1 MVPDQSQNNT
11 VDDRTGLRPVWLIV
25 LLKTKQLIQII
36 MKATTIYRLLFV
48 IAFTGILASCNKSNS
63 SSNSASSTTNLQ
75 TNSDDETRVSTETD
89 AAFDDVNTA
98 MTVQFNV
105 TGAALGRQLMQTM
118 VDGPGAGDSTAICD
132 AVITVDTAN
141 GNRQITITYN
151 GANCA
156 LDRTRSGSIVI
167 TWPKGQLWRDSGA
180 VVTVQ
185 FDNLAITRL
194 IDNKTI
200 TLNGTHTYT
209 NVSGGSLI
217 NLPNNPGTSITHTIT
232 SSNMQITFD
241 NGAQRT
247 WNVARQRV
255 FTYSGGF
262 VITTTG
268 MQTVGSTT
276 GISEWGTDRFGM
288 AFQVAILE
296 ARVITQSCSWQMTAG
311 KVAFSNSVGTTT
323 ITYGL
328 NATGGVAGSCPVG
341 GATYYFQLSW
351 TSAANGKTYT
361 FILPY

>member
-1 MVPDQSQNNT
+1 M
-11 VDDRTGLRPVWLIV
+11 
-25 LLKTKQLIQII
+25 KT
-36 MKATTIYRLLFV
+36 TTFYSLLFV
-48 IAFTGILASCNKSNS
+48 VAFTGMLSSCKKSNS
-63 SSNSASSTTNLQ
+63 NSSNPSSTTDLQ

-98 MTVQFNV
+98 MALQFNV
-105 TGAALGRQLMQTM
+105 TGAATGRQIMHTVL
-118 VDGPGAGDSTAICD
+118 DGPGSGDSTAICD
-132 AVITVDTAN
+132 AVISLDTAN
-141 GNRQITITYN
+141 GDRQITITYN
-151 GANCA
+151 GTNCA
-156 LDRTRSGSIVI
+156 LDRTRSGSVVI
-167 TWPKGQLWRDSGA
+167 TWPEGQLWRNAGA

-185 FDNLAITRL
+185 FNNLAITRL
-194 IDNKTI
+194 SDNKTI

-217 NLPNNPGTSITHTIT
+217 TLPNQPGTSITHTIT
-232 SSNMQITFD
+232 SSNMKITFD

-255 FTYSGGF
+255 FTYNGGYI
-262 VITTTG
+262 ITTTG
-268 MQTVGSTT
+268 MQTVDSTT

-296 ARVITQSCSWQMTAG
+296 PRVITESCSWQMTAG
-311 KVAFSNSVGTTT
+311 QVALSNSVGTTT

-351 TSAANGKTYT
+351 TAAVSGKTYT

>member
-1 MVPDQSQNNT
+1 M
-11 VDDRTGLRPVWLIV
+11 
-25 LLKTKQLIQII
+25 KT
-36 MKATTIYRLLFV
+36 TTFYSLLFV
-48 IAFTGILASCNKSNS
+48 VAFTGMLSSCKKSNS
-63 SSNSASSTTNLQ
+63 NSSNPSSTTDLQ

-98 MTVQFNV
+98 MALQFNV
-105 TGAALGRQLMQTM
+105 TGAATGRQIMHTVL
-118 VDGPGAGDSTAICD
+118 DGPGSGDSTAICD
-132 AVITVDTAN
+132 AVISLDTAN
-141 GNRQITITYN
+141 GDRQITITYN
-151 GANCA
+151 GTNCA
-156 LDRTRSGSIVI
+156 LDRTRSGSVVI
-167 TWPKGQLWRDSGA
+167 TWPEGQLWRNAGA

-185 FDNLAITRL
+185 FNNLAITRL
-194 IDNKTI
+194 SDNKTI

-217 NLPNNPGTSITHTIT
+217 TLPNQPGTSITHTIT
-232 SSNMQITFD
+232 SSNMKITFD
-241 NGAQRT
+241 NGTQRT

-255 FTYSGGF
+255 FTYNGGYI
-262 VITTTG
+262 ITTTG
-268 MQTVGSTT
+268 MQTVDSTT

-296 ARVITQSCSWQMTAG
+296 PRVITESCSWQMTAG
-311 KVAFSNSVGTTT
+311 QVALSNSVGTTT

-351 TSAANGKTYT
+351 TAAVSGKTYT

>member
-1 MVPDQSQNNT
+1 M
-11 VDDRTGLRPVWLIV
+11 
-25 LLKTKQLIQII
+25 KT
-36 MKATTIYRLLFV
+36 TTLYSLLFV
-48 IAFTGILASCNKSNS
+48 VAFTGILASCNKSNS
-63 SSNSASSTTNLQ
+63 NSSNSPTSSSDLQ

-98 MTVQFNV
+98 MTVQYNV
-105 TGAALGRQLMQTM
+105 TGAALGRQVMHTVL
-118 VDGPGAGDSTAICD
+118 DGPGSGDSTAICD
-132 AVITVDTAN
+132 AVITLDTAN
-141 GNRQITITYN
+141 GDRQITITYN
-151 GANCA
+151 GTNCA
-156 LDRTRSGSIVI
+156 LDRTRTGSVVI
-167 TWPKGQLWRDSGA
+167 TWPEGQLWRDSGA

-185 FDNLAITRL
+185 FNNLAITRL
-194 IDNKTI
+194 SDNKTI

-217 NLPNNPGTSITHTIT
+217 TLPNDPGASITHTIT

-255 FTYSGGF
+255 FTYNGGY

-268 MQTVGSTT
+268 LQTVGSTT
-276 GISEWGTDRFGM
+276 GISEWGTDRFGL
-288 AFQVAILE
+288 AFQVAIVQ
-296 ARVITQSCSWQMTAG
+296 ARVITEACSWQMTAG
-311 KVAFSNSVGTTT
+311 EVAFSNSVGTTT

-328 NATGGVAGSCPVG
+328 NSTGGVASSCPVN

-351 TSAANGKTYT
+351 TGAVSGKTYT